1 MKKTVKDGVHSLYD
15 ECCVSA
21 ASQVAC
27 GMSGIFD
34 TRNRRRSCSH
44 LSCLLIPDF
53 SVIYCRS
60 SKKQFSGQDFPQHR
74 ESVQSQ
80 TPSGRLSSWYSY
92 SLLVDVSLC
101 HLLFDRE
108 KIFLFFNCRIDF
120 LKNNCILP
128 SSDIRKYTPC
138 IVRFSCWSDRWKKG
152 FSNS

>member
-1 MKKTVKDGVHSLYD
+1 MMN
-15 ECCVSA
+15 
-21 ASQVAC
+21 VAC
-27 GMSGIFD
+27 
-34 TRNRRRSCSH
+34 RRRVRWPAGCPEFSIPATGGAPAPH
-44 LSCLLIPDF
+44 LSSLLIPDI

-74 ESVQSQ
+74 GNVQSQ

-101 HLLFDRE
+101 HLLNDR
-108 KIFLFFNCRIDF
+108 KKSSFFFNSRIDF

-128 SSDIRKYTPC
+128 SSDICKYTLC
-138 IVRFSCWSDRWKKG
+138 AVRFSCWSDRWKKG